1 MNYRSALTRTFLL
14 VTLPITLA
22 LGQPALPGG
31 VTKLATVEG
40 ITEYRLDNGLRILL
54 FPDASSPKVTINVTY
69 LVGSKHEGLG
79 ETGMAHL
86 LEHMVFKPTKNRDNL
101 MKELANRG
109 AQFNGSTSLDR
120 TNYFETLNATDENLQ
135 WAIEM
140 EADRMIN
147 ALIAKKDLDSEMT
160 VVRNEFERGENEP
173 MRVLMQR
180 TQSAAYQW
188 HNYGKTTIGN
198 RSDIENV
205 PIERLQGFYRKYY
218 QPDNAVLVVAG
229 KFEDAKALG
238 LVAKYFGAIPKP
250 ERKLDKIWTVEPTQ
264 DGERTVT
271 VRRVGESQMLM
282 AAYHIPAAYHPDS
295 SAIDVLE
302 TVLDDTPS
310 GRLYKGMVEN
320 KKAASVFGFGLTGAD
335 PGLLMFGSQVRKEQS
350 LEEAKKVMLETLE
363 GVVKEP
369 PSKEEVER
377 AKGKINKQYEM
388 LMTNSQGIAITLS
401 ELASTADWRLLFISR
416 DRLQSVTPEDVQRVA
431 KTYLKTDNRT
441 VGMFIPVDKPDRSEI
456 PAAPD
461 MKAEF
466 ETYKGKKAM
475 AEGEVFDPTPSNVEG
490 RLKRVTL
497 PNGMKLVMMP
507 KKTRGNTVMANI
519 SLRFGDEKS
528 LFGKSELL
536 GLAGSMLMRG
546 TKNKTRQQI
555 QDESDRLK
563 AQINVGGG
571 GANIQAKRETI
582 SDALNLAIEILREP
596 SFPEKEFDT
605 LRQSILASLE
615 TNKSQPQA
623 LAGILL
629 SKHLH
634 PYPKG
639 DVRYVRDIEE
649 NIEVYKAAKLDDIKA
664 IYKQY
669 YGGTKESV
677 ISIIGD
683 FDPTEIEA
691 LLRKQLGDWKAPK
704 GYTRTPNP
712 YKMVAAI
719 NKTVDTPDKSNAVFL
734 AGMNIALS
742 DEDPD
747 FPAIRLANYL
757 FGEGADSRLNNRLRQ
772 KEGWSYGTG
781 SSISAGTKENGGAL
795 QMSATLAPENLGKL
809 EAAVKEEFNK
819 ILTEGFP
826 ASEVAKGKAAYLQ
839 SRQVQRTQDG
849 ALMGMLSSNEYWGRT
864 MSWFADMEA
873 RVAALTPEQVNAAVK
888 KYFDV
893 NSLSIVKAG
902 DMKKAGISQ

>member
-1 MNYRSALTRTFLL
+1 MKHRSTLTRTFF
-14 VTLPITLA
+14 LA
-22 LGQPALPGG
+22 LLPTVLLFGQSALPGG
-31 VTKLATVEG
+31 VTKFATVEG
-40 ITEYRLDNGLRILL
+40 ITEYRLDNGLRVLL
-54 FPDASSPKVTINVTY
+54 FPDASSPKLTINVTY

-101 MKELANRG
+101 MKELTNRG
-109 AQFNGSTSLDR
+109 AQFNGSTWLDR
-120 TNYFETLNATDENLQ
+120 TNYYETLNATDENLQ

-140 EADRMIN
+140 EADRMVN
-147 ALIAKKDLDSEMT
+147 ALVAKKDLDTEMT

-173 MRVLMQR
+173 FRVLMQR
-180 TQSAAYQW
+180 TQSAAYEW

-198 RSDIENV
+198 RSDLENV

-229 KFEDAKALG
+229 KFDDAKALG
-238 LVAKYFGAIPKP
+238 LVAKHFGAIPKP

-264 DGERTVT
+264 DGEHTVT

-282 AAYHIPAAYHPDS
+282 TAFHIPSAHHPDA

-302 TVLDDTPS
+302 TVLGDTPS
-310 GRLYKGMVEN
+310 GRLYKAMVEN
-320 KKAASVFGFGLTGAD
+320 KKAASVSGLDLTGAD
-335 PGLLMFGSQVRKEQS
+335 PGLLMFVSHVRKEQS
-350 LEEAKKVMLETLE
+350 LDDAKKVMLDTLE

-369 PSKEEVER
+369 PSKEEVDR
-377 AKGKINKQYEM
+377 AKGKINKQYEL

-416 DRLQSVTPEDVQRVA
+416 DRLQAVTPEDVQRVA
-431 KTYLKTDNRT
+431 KAYLKTDNRT
-441 VGMFIPVDKPDRSEI
+441 VGMFIPIDKPDRAEI

-466 ETYKGKKAM
+466 ENYKGKKAM
-475 AEGEVFDPTPSNVEG
+475 AEGEVFDPTPANVEG
-490 RLKRVTL
+490 RLKRAPL

-507 KKTRGNTVMANI
+507 KKTRGNTVMASI
-519 SLRFGDEKS
+519 TLRFGDEKS
-528 LFGKSELL
+528 LFGKSEVL

-563 AQINVGGG
+563 AQVSVGGG
-571 GANIQAKRETI
+571 GANIQAKRDTI
-582 SDALNLAIEILREP
+582 GGALNLAVEILREP

-615 TNKSQPQA
+615 SNKSQPQA
-623 LAGILL
+623 LAGIAL

-634 PYPKG
+634 PHPKG
-639 DVRYVRDIEE
+639 DVRYVKDIEE
-649 NIEVYKAAKLDDIKA
+649 NIEAYKAATLDDVKA
-664 IYKQY
+664 VYKQF
-669 YGGTKESV
+669 YGATKESV
-677 ISIIGD
+677 ISIVGD
-683 FDPTEIEA
+683 FDPIEVEA
-691 LLRKQLGDWKAPK
+691 QLRKLLGDWKSPK
-704 GYTRTPNP
+704 GYTRIPGP
-712 YKMVAAI
+712 YQKVAAI

-742 DEDPD
+742 DEDAD

-757 FGEGADSRLNNRLRQ
+757 FGEGSDSRLNNRLRQ
-772 KEGWSYGTG
+772 KEGWSYDTG
-781 SSISAGTKENGGAL
+781 SSLSAGTKDNGGGL

-826 ASEVAKGKAAYLQ
+826 AAEVAKGKAAYLQ
-839 SRQVQRTQDG
+839 SRQVQRAQDG
-849 ALMGMLSSNEYWGRT
+849 ALMGMLGSNEYWGRT
-864 MSWFADMEA
+864 MKWFADMEA
-873 RVAALTPEQVNAAVK
+873 KVAAVTPEQVNAAVK
-888 KYFDV
+888 KYVDM

-902 DMKKAGISQ
+902 DLKKAGITP